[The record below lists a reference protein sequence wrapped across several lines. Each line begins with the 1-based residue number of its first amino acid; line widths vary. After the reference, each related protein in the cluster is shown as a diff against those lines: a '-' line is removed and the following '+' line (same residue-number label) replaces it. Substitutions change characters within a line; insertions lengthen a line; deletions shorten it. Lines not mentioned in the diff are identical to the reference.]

1 MTCKGIIFDLDG
13 TLADTLEDIAGSVN
27 RVLQLHGFPVHAID
41 DYKLLVGK
49 GLDNLVRE
57 ALPQDSRLPEIISTC
72 LAEMMADY
80 EVHCLDKTCLYNGI
94 PEMLQDLSGK
104 EIKLAVFS
112 NKAEPL
118 THKIVDQLMG
128 NIPFKKVMGASTD
141 FPKKP
146 DPAGALHI
154 SGMLGISPVNMI
166 YMGDSDVD
174 MITATRAGM
183 FAVGV
188 LWGFRSG
195 EELSANGAEVL
206 LNSPAGLLK
215 LLGNCP

>member
-13 TLADTLEDIAGSVN
+13 TLADTLEDIAGSMN
-27 RVLQLHGFPVHAID
+27 RVLQLHGFPVHAIEG
-41 DYKLLVGK
+41 YKLLVGR
-49 GLDNLVRE
+49 GLDNLVRQ
-57 ALPQDSRLPEIISTC
+57 ALPRDSRLPEVVSAC

-94 PEMLQDLSGK
+94 PEMLQDLSGR
-104 EIKLAVFS
+104 EIKMAVFS

-128 NIPFKKVMGASTD
+128 NIPFKKVLGARTD
-141 FPKKP
+141 LPKKP
-146 DPAGALHI
+146 DPEGALRI
-154 SGMLGISPVNMI
+154 SGMLGISPAHMI

-195 EELSANGAEVL
+195 EELLANGAEVL
-206 LNSPAGLLK
+206 LSSPAGLLK
-215 LLGNCP
+215 LLENHP

>member
-13 TLADTLEDIAGSVN
+13 TLADTLEDIAGSMN
-27 RVLQLHGFPVHAID
+27 HVLQLHGFPAHAMD
-41 DYKLLVGK
+41 DYKLLVGR
-49 GLDNLVRE
+49 GLDHLVRQS
-57 ALPQDSRLPEIISTC
+57 LPQDYRLPEIVSTC

-80 EVHCLDKTCLYNGI
+80 EVHCLDKTRLYNGI
-94 PEMLQDLSGK
+94 PEMLQDLSGR

-118 THKIVDQLMG
+118 THKIVHHLMG
-128 NIPFKKVMGASTD
+128 NIPFKRVMGASTGL
-141 FPKKP
+141 PKKP

-154 SGMLGISPVNMI
+154 SGMLGISPGNMI

-195 EELSANGAEVL
+195 EELRANGAEVL
-206 LNSPAGLLK
+206 LSSPAGLLK
-215 LLGNCP
+215 LLGNHP